1 MNGPKGK
8 QLTSFTVILK
18 IFWILRGLVFKGFDI
33 WAREEN
39 FYLYN
44 FISRYSLRLYILQYR
59 PLRDLARSSFTQ
71 CWMSCYLKATN
82 ACACC

>member
-18 IFWILRGLVFKGFDI
+18 KYWILRGPVFKGFDI
-33 WAREEN
+33 WAREKN

-44 FISRYSLRLYILQYR
+44 FISRYSLTL
-59 PLRDLARSSFTQ
+59 
-71 CWMSCYLKATN
+71 
-82 ACACC
+82 

>member
-18 IFWILRGLVFKGFDI
+18 KFWILQGAVFKGFDI
-33 WAREEN
+33 WDTEKN

-44 FISRYSLRLYILQYR
+44 FISRYSLT
-59 PLRDLARSSFTQ
+59 S
-71 CWMSCYLKATN
+71 
-82 ACACC
+82 